1 MRKIY
6 AIVIGAGLGA
16 GSVFLHASLVPFGL
30 IFVLLATLVGIWS
43 IGRMW
48 GGRTLKVLAAAAWT
62 FVVLRAGFPGLNQEY
77 IYWNITDQYW
87 ISSTSS
93 CSFTSCLTP
102 IPSLPIRTIHNFKAT
117 LL

>member
-30 IFVLLATLVGIWS
+30 ILVLLATLVGIWS

-48 GGRTLKVLAAAAWT
+48 GGRTLKVLASAAWT
-62 FVVLRAGFPGLNQEY
+62 FVVIREGFPGINQEY
-77 IYWNITDQYW
+77 LIEGTSVGISLINIGFLALVVA
-87 ISSTSS
+87 I
-93 CSFTSCLTP
+93 L
-102 IPSLPIRTIHNFKAT
+102 LPA
-117 LL
+117 

>member
-6 AIVIGAGLGA
+6 AIVMGAGLGA

-48 GGRTLKVLAAAAWT
+48 GGRTLKILAAAAWT
-62 FVVLRAGFPGLNQEY
+62 FVVLRAGFPGVNQEY
-77 IYWNITDQYW
+77 LIEGSAIGISLINIG
-87 ISSTSS
+87 
-93 CSFTSCLTP
+93 FLVLVVGVL
-102 IPSLPIRTIHNFKAT
+102 LPA
-117 LL
+117 

>member
-6 AIVIGAGLGA
+6 AIAIGAGLGA

-48 GGRTLKVLAAAAWT
+48 GGRTLKILPAAAWT
-62 FVVLRAGFPGLNQEY
+62 FVVLRAGFPGVNQEY
-77 IYWNITDQYW
+77 LIEGSAVGISLINIG
-87 ISSTSS
+87 
-93 CSFTSCLTP
+93 FLVLVVGVL
-102 IPSLPIRTIHNFKAT
+102 LPA
-117 LL
+117 

>member
-6 AIVIGAGLGA
+6 AIVMGAGLGA

-30 IFVLLATLVGIWS
+30 IFVLLATMVGIWS

-62 FVVLRAGFPGLNQEY
+62 FVVLRAGFPGINQEY
-77 IYWNITDQYW
+77 LIEGTSIGISLINIGFLALVVA
-87 ISSTSS
+87 I
-93 CSFTSCLTP
+93 L
-102 IPSLPIRTIHNFKAT
+102 LPA
-117 LL
+117 